1 MISMKDIALILA
13 IICFVLF
20 MIWNIWEIICS
31 YRFYKK
37 TNREFKKLI
46 QEIKEKTKEKED

>member
-1 MISMKDIALILA
+1 MKDITLILA

-20 MIWNIWEIICS
+20 MVWNICEIISS

-37 TNREFKKLI
+37 TDREFKKLI
-46 QEIKEKTKEKED
+46 EEIKEKTKEKED